1 MYEKIKK
8 LEYQIMDEVSGAEE
22 YFNCANKWK
31 KDNPEMSKNY
41 MEMAN
46 QELGHA
52 KELHKMLLSLKT
64 NEDAKDDYLI
74 DFLAD
79 VNEDQILRVSKKE

>member
-8 LEYQIMDEVSGAEE
+8 LEYQIMDEVTGAEE

-31 KDNPEMSKNY
+31 KENQEMYKNY
-41 MEMAN
+41 TEMAN

-52 KELHKMLLSLKT
+52 KELHKMLLSLKSE
-64 NEDAKDDYLI
+64 EDTKDNYLI
-74 DFLAD
+74 DFLAEI
-79 VNEDQILRVSKKE
+79 NEEQILRVTKNE